1 MSLPLISVVLITYNG
16 ERHLREQL
24 NSILNQ
30 TYKNVE
36 IIIADDCSSDNTPS
50 ILAEYQSKTNITLK
64 HNEKNLGF
72 KENFTQAC
80 QLAKG
85 DLIAPADQDD
95 IWLPEKLETL
105 QQAIGDH
112 MLTYS
117 NSRMMSE
124 NGKPLDT
131 DLAQHHQIRFVDGC
145 CSRAFYL
152 GNCIAAHTVLF
163 RREIL
168 KHFTPIPENLFHD
181 QWLGFIAA
189 TMGTI
194 KFVDQMLVHY
204 RQNPNSVTGK
214 PNAPAHHSLRQRIQE
229 KHSRQTKHINNKTSY
244 LQRMLDLQI
253 ELGRKDELLADLIQ
267 QYQAHDKHIF
277 NWKLYQLLIKNGDL
291 LFSTYQKEAKRL
303 ATKEATGSWFYKI
316 IS

>member
-1 MSLPLISVVLITYNG
+1 
-16 ERHLREQL
+16 
-24 NSILNQ
+24 
-30 TYKNVE
+30 
-36 IIIADDCSSDNTPS
+36 
-50 ILAEYQSKTNITLK
+50 
-64 HNEKNLGF
+64 
-72 KENFTQAC
+72 
-80 QLAKG
+80 
-85 DLIAPADQDD
+85 LIAPADQDD

-189 TMGTI
+189 TMCTI
-194 KFVDQMLVHY
+194 QFVDQMLVHY
-204 RQNPNSVTGK
+204 RQNPSSVTGK
-214 PNAPAHHSLRQRIQE
+214 SNAPAHHSLRQRIQE
-229 KHSRQTKHINNKTSY
+229 KHSRQTKHINNKISY
-244 LQRMLDLQI
+244 LQRMLELQI
-253 ELGRKDELLADLIQ
+253 ELSQEDELLADLIQ
-267 QYQAHDKHIF
+267 QYQAHEKHIF

-291 LFSTYQKEAKRL
+291 LFATYQKEAKRL